1 MCFYIIDVYFI
12 PDRHDTQKFTGN
24 KKFKCT
30 NLEICSWEGL
40 LWLAALCALQ
50 GRQNVLADN
59 FFRFVGP
66 ATGTGHVPQLVL
78 GVGEGGHGLLS
89 LVRLDLVPLF
99 QPGPQCWYRCWDLLE
114 FPRLLP

>member
-1 MCFYIIDVYFI
+1 M
-12 PDRHDTQKFTGN
+12 
-24 KKFKCT
+24 CT
-30 NLEICSWEGL
+30 NLEICSWEGF

-59 FFRFVGP
+59 SFRFVGP

-89 LVRLDLVPLF
+89 LVRRDLVPLL
-99 QPGPQCWYRCWDLLE
+99 QPGPHGMVPMLGFSQVFCVYYLKLRELV
-114 FPRLLP
+114 